1 MAKSSRAKSF
11 EEEAEQAAE
20 GERAIQKKIDR
31 SDKSAAREQ
40 KTQNKAMQAG
50 ARVYPEPPLPNQ
62 HLEKPGHEAD
72 LELAPMFEAPLQRLR
87 EASGQSGADHR
98 SGFGHRPRGRRAV
111 RARRRRRGRSL
122 SR

>member
-1 MAKSSRAKSF
+1 MAKSSHAKSF
-11 EEEAEQAAE
+11 KEQAEQAAE
-20 GERAIQKKIDR
+20 AERAIQKEIDR

-72 LELAPMFEAPLQRLR
+72 LELAPMYDAPPLQ
-87 EASGQSGADHR
+87 GG
-98 SGFGHRPRGRRAV
+98 PYV
-111 RARRRRRGRSL
+111 
-122 SR
+122 

>member
-1 MAKSSRAKSF
+1 MAKSSHAKSF

-40 KTQNKAMQAG
+40 KPQNKAMQAG

-72 LELAPMFEAPLQRLR
+72 L
-87 EASGQSGADHR
+87 
-98 SGFGHRPRGRRAV
+98 
-111 RARRRRRGRSL
+111 
-122 SR
+122 